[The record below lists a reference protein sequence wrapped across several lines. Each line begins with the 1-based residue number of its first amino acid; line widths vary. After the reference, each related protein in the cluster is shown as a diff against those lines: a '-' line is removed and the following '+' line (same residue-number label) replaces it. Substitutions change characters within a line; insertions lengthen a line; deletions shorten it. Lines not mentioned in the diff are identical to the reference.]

1 MELIET
7 LKDLVKINTIKDKE
21 NESIINYLEQ
31 TLLKLGFKTEK
42 KAKYLIMSIG
52 NAPKLGFIGH
62 TDTVEYI
69 DGWDNSPF
77 ELTQKEN
84 KLYGLGSCDMKG
96 GIACFLKALSE
107 IDLKKLKYG
116 IKCYFTYDEELT
128 FKGIK
133 EIINSKERMP
143 EYTIIGEPTDNIPVT
158 GCKGLLEI
166 KINTKGIK
174 VHSSNPDKGKSA
186 NSNMIKLL
194 YELEEFYKTEI
205 REDEDKIYEVPY
217 TTMNIGLLNGGSATN
232 SVSAECM
239 SYMDFR
245 TIKESHMNKIREKVS
260 ELCKK
265 YDAEFKVVEEIK
277 PFYNKINFIKK
288 IHTAGYMTEASF
300 FEGNRIILGVGP
312 MTAHEV
318 NEHVSIESLEKTV
331 EQYKDIINNVC
342 M

>member
-186 NSNMIKLL
+186 NSNMFVCK
-194 YELEEFYKTEI
+194 
-205 REDEDKIYEVPY
+205 
-217 TTMNIGLLNGGSATN
+217 
-232 SVSAECM
+232 
-239 SYMDFR
+239 
-245 TIKESHMNKIREKVS
+245 HEK
-260 ELCKK
+260 K
-265 YDAEFKVVEEIK
+265 
-277 PFYNKINFIKK
+277 
-288 IHTAGYMTEASF
+288 
-300 FEGNRIILGVGP
+300 
-312 MTAHEV
+312 
-318 NEHVSIESLEKTV
+318 
-331 EQYKDIINNVC
+331 
-342 M
+342 